1 LVKGKPW
8 DINELR
14 QLRKLVDE
22 GKGFDELSK
31 IMVKSDDSIRQKV
44 FDLGLKV
51 VSLKEKKIDENKNNR
66 VFFLLLSLF
75 CLRSCLVLKLR
86 LRLWRLLWRGFRSLG
101 WINVMFFGC
110 GALLRVLRCK
120 RNFYRIT

>member
-22 GKGFDELSK
+22 GKGFEELSK

-51 VSLKEKKIDENKNNR
+51 VSLKEKNR
-66 VFFLLLSLF
+66 
-75 CLRSCLVLKLR
+75 CRK
-86 LRLWRLLWRGFRSLG
+86 
-101 WINVMFFGC
+101 
-110 GALLRVLRCK
+110 K
-120 RNFYRIT
+120 